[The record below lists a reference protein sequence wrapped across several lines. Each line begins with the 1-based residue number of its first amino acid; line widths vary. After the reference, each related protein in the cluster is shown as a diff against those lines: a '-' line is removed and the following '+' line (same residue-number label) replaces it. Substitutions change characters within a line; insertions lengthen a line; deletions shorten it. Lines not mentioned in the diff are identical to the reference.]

1 MRNNQNHTSDP
12 GALSRRGLLFGGAA
26 AGLGAVTALGIE
38 SLIQT
43 PQAVASEQVHG
54 HQALPFYGKHQTGI
68 ATVPQAHAT
77 FVALDLHQDV
87 DSRALQGMMRL
98 LTDDAA
104 RLTQGQNALA
114 DTEPELGQVPARLS
128 VTFGFGHHLIQ
139 VANGKAH
146 DWLRPLPKFGIDRLE
161 EAWCGGDLLLH
172 IAADDQVTVAHA
184 LRMLLKDTRAFA
196 SVRWSQAG
204 FRRARGS
211 DASGTTMRNL
221 FGQVDGTSNLVPG
234 TLDFDRLVWMPD
246 GGTSLVLRR
255 IHMNVDTWDALD
267 RSGREQ
273 SVGRTLG
280 NGAPLTGENEH
291 DEPDFEAL
299 NALGLKKIHDFSHM
313 RRARSED
320 PNQRIFRRG
329 YNYDERPTG
338 TSVSDS
344 GLIFTSYQA
353 DIAKQFI
360 PLQQRLDELDLLNE
374 WTTPIGSA
382 VFFIPPGCAPGGYIG
397 ESLFTQNTSTIKDH
411 S

>member
-1 MRNNQNHTSDP
+1 MSDDRNHTSGL

-26 AGLGAVTALGIE
+26 AGLGAVTAFGID
-38 SLIQT
+38 SLIPA
-43 PQAVASEQVHG
+43 PQAVASAQVHG
-54 HQALPFYGKHQTGI
+54 DQVLPFYGTHQSGI

-114 DTEPELGQVPARLS
+114 DTEPELGHVPARLS
-128 VTFGFGHHLIQ
+128 VTFGFGQHFIQ
-139 VANGKAH
+139 VATGHVPDGLK
-146 DWLRPLPKFGIDRLE
+146 PLPKFGIDWLE
-161 EAWCGGDLLLH
+161 EAWCVGDLLLH
-172 IAADDQVTVAHA
+172 IASDDHVTVAHV

-211 DASGTTMRNL
+211 EAAGTTMRNL
-221 FGQVDGTSNLVPG
+221 FGQVDGKSNLVPG
-234 TLDFDRLVWMPD
+234 TPDFDRLVWMPD

-255 IHMNVDTWDALD
+255 IHMNVDTWNALD

-280 NGAPLTGENEH
+280 NGGPLTGQHEH
-291 DEPDFEAL
+291 DEPDFDAK
-299 NALGLKKIHDFSHM
+299 NALGLTVIPNFSHM
-313 RRARSED
+313 RRARSDD
-320 PNQRIFRRG
+320 PDQRIFRRG
-329 YNYDERPTG
+329 YNYDECPTG
-338 TSVSDS
+338 TNVSDS
-344 GLIFTSYQA
+344 GLIFASYQA

-374 WTTPIGSA
+374 WTTPIGSS
-382 VFFIPPGCAPGGYIG
+382 VFFIPPGCAPGGYVG
-397 ESLFTQNTSTIKDH
+397 ESIFTQNSSNTKDH

>member
-1 MRNNQNHTSDP
+1 MSNDQKKASAP

-26 AGLGAVTALGIE
+26 AGLGAAAALGIE
-38 SLIQT
+38 SLIPT
-43 PQAVASEQVHG
+43 PSAVASEQVHG
-54 HQALPFYGKHQTGI
+54 DQVLPFYGKHQSGI
-68 ATVPQAHAT
+68 ATVPQAHAI
-77 FVALDLHQDV
+77 FVALDLHRDV
-87 DSRALQGMMRL
+87 DARALQGMMRL

-104 RLTQGQNALA
+104 RLTQGQSALA

-139 VANGKAH
+139 VANGKAP
-146 DWLRPLPKFGIDRLE
+146 DWLRQLPKFGIDRLE

-196 SVRWSQAG
+196 SVRWTQAG

-211 DASGTTMRNL
+211 EASGTTMRNL
-221 FGQVDGTSNLVPG
+221 FGQIDGTSNLVPG
-234 TLDFDRLVWMPD
+234 TSDFDRLVWRPD

-255 IHMNVDTWDALD
+255 IHMDLDTWDALD
-267 RSGREQ
+267 RGGREQ
-273 SVGRTLG
+273 SVGRALG
-280 NGAPLTGENEH
+280 NGAPLTGQLEH
-291 DEPDFEAL
+291 DEPDFEAV
-299 NALGLKKIHDFSHM
+299 NALGLKTIHDFSHM
-313 RRARSED
+313 RRARSQD

-397 ESLFTQNTSTIKDH
+397 ESLFIQNSSNSKDH